1 MKVLMQGR
9 KTLFEVK
16 GGDSFQLFKT
26 KQELENIGI
35 SVDISLEYEP
45 NLKDYDIVHLSN
57 ITRIHETYLQLKN
70 AINQNKPVVLS
81 TIYWPYD
88 EMNKKG
94 QFGFRKFINTYFK
107 NDSMVRLR
115 SLCRYMLSK
124 NNRDLATQNLWK
136 IGFTEMQKFVVN
148 NVDYFLPNAEM
159 EMDALC
165 DNFNIP
171 KGSYTVIPNAI
182 DAHIAKYQYDAETPK
197 EFEKYKD
204 AIICVG
210 RIEPRKNQLA
220 LVKALDQSGYKLV
233 LVGAAQKNQNSYFN
247 KVNNIMRK
255 NKEFYYIPQIENEKL
270 YQLYKVCK
278 VSVLPSWLDTPGLV
292 SLEAASMGCNLAVS
306 SKGTTTEYFGNY
318 AEYCLPDDLKSIRDA
333 IDRAYNK
340 PRTSELRNIILNNYT
355 WEIAAKKTAECYQK
369 ILQEKSKNKISG

>member
-9 KTLFEVK
+9 KNLFEVK
-16 GGDSFQLFKT
+16 GGDSIQLLKT

-45 NLKDYDIVHLSN
+45 NLKGYDIVHLSN

-70 AINQNKPVVLS
+70 AISQNKPVVLS

-94 QFGFRKFINTYFK
+94 QFGIRKFINTYFRS
-107 NDSMVRLR
+107 DSMVRLR
-115 SLCRYMLSK
+115 SLCRYILSK
-124 NNRDLATQNLWK
+124 NNRDLATKNLWK

-165 DNFNIP
+165 DSFNVP
-171 KGSYTVIPNAI
+171 KASYTVIPNAI
-182 DAHIAKYQYDAETPK
+182 DSHIAKYQYNAETPK

-233 LVGAAQKNQNSYFN
+233 LVGAVQNNQNNYFN

-306 SKGTTTEYFGNY
+306 SKGTTTEYFGDY

-355 WEIAAKKTAECYQK
+355 WEIAAKKTAECYQN
-369 ILQEKSKNKISG
+369 ILHEKSKNKISG